1 MAEAGSTLKARI
13 AGDMKAAMRAGERE
27 RLGAIR
33 LILAAVKQA
42 EVDSRSEQDDAQI
55 VAILDKMAK
64 QRREAMEQYE
74 KAGREDLLA
83 KERLELE
90 VIQSYLPAPLSE
102 AEIEA
107 LIEAAIAETGAQGI
121 KDMGKVMGRI
131 KPQAQGRADMGALS
145 EKVKSRLAS

>member
-1 MAEAGSTLKARI
+1 MAEAGSTLKGRI
-13 AGDMKAAMRAGERE
+13 TEDMKSAMRAGEKE

-33 LILAAVKQA
+33 LILAAIKQA
-42 EVDSRSEQDDAQI
+42 EVDSRSEQDNAQI

-64 QRREAMEQYE
+64 QRREAMDQFE

-83 KERLELE
+83 KERFELD
-90 VIQSYLPAPLSE
+90 VIQGYLPTPLTD
-102 AEIEA
+102 AEIDA
-107 LIEAAIAETGAQGI
+107 LIAAAIDETGATGI

-145 EKVKSRLAS
+145 AKIKSRLAP